1 MSEIER
7 LARKIDAAIEAYKS
21 QRLRWV
27 LGISQVEINI
37 DEVRYY
43 DVINETMRDEIERH
57 MIMGALRERGE
68 LTVREMVQITG
79 IAPNQI
85 MRHIIA
91 LRKNGVIIE
100 VGEKKHEY
108 LYKLI
113 L

>member
-1 MSEIER
+1 MNANER
-7 LARKIDAAIEAYKS
+7 FARKVDAAIEAYKS

-27 LGISQVEINI
+27 LGISQVGIDI
-37 DEVRYY
+37 DEAHYY
-43 DVINETMRDEIERH
+43 NVINGIMRDEIERH

-68 LTVREMVQITG
+68 LTVRKMTQITG
-79 IAPNQI
+79 IASNQI
-85 MRHIIA
+85 MRHIIV
-91 LRKNGVIIE
+91 LRKNGVITE

>member
-1 MSEIER
+1 
-7 LARKIDAAIEAYKS
+7 
-21 QRLRWV
+21 
-27 LGISQVEINI
+27 
-37 DEVRYY
+37 
-43 DVINETMRDEIERH
+43 
-57 MIMGALRERGE
+57 
-68 LTVREMVQITG
+68 
-79 IAPNQI
+79 

>member
-27 LGISQVEINI
+27 LGISQVGINVS
-37 DEVRYY
+37 EARYY
-43 DVINETMRDEIERH
+43 DIINKIMRNEIERH
-57 MIMGALRERGE
+57 MIIGALRERGE
-68 LTVREMVQITG
+68 LTVREMTQITG
-79 IAPNQI
+79 ITPTQI
-85 MRHIIA
+85 TRHIIA
-91 LRKNGVIIE
+91 LRKNGVITE
-100 VGEKKHEY
+100 VREKNHEY